1 MGMIACTHEH
11 YTVKIDDRLS
21 VKFDSTKIFAMMHIH
36 VQLCMC
42 FQLYIPGFV
51 CNNRCKN
58 QRIKSVLH
66 LFLCLKKCLAW
77 PFMNCL
83 KKLQMVTCHMIF
95 GPPKYSD
102 PPPLADPED
111 ES

>member
-1 MGMIACTHEH
+1 MGMIACTHEY

-51 CNNRCKN
+51 CNIGVKIR
-58 QRIKSVLH
+58 
-66 LFLCLKKCLAW
+66 
-77 PFMNCL
+77 
-83 KKLQMVTCHMIF
+83 
-95 GPPKYSD
+95 
-102 PPPLADPED
+102 E
-111 ES
+111 